1 MYKKGIILSGFC
13 IKLQRSLYNS
23 INIIV
28 ENIILSLRDIN
39 SQFRLFT
46 DHILARLN
54 CVNYSI
60 LAYKIV
66 GMNNILEKN
75 SYYFSSMTVLSL
87 MNDRN
92 KLNNDVPSA
101 MLVSQAINFAA
112 KIRRKLPPV
121 GRSVYAFNSQ
131 NIALDDPRK
140 TEFVTLTTSSQV
152 YA

>member
-1 MYKKGIILSGFC
+1 
-13 IKLQRSLYNS
+13 
-23 INIIV
+23 
-28 ENIILSLRDIN
+28 
-39 SQFRLFT
+39 
-46 DHILARLN
+46 
-54 CVNYSI
+54 
-60 LAYKIV
+60 
-66 GMNNILEKN
+66 MNNILEKN